1 MITSFFPLVSQDP
14 QIVVISDDE
23 QDLGSQNASVAVIP
37 HPPVEIE
44 MKNGIRIEIP
54 FVVGEDG
61 QNVFESVS

>member
-1 MITSFFPLVSQDP
+1 M
-14 QIVVISDDE
+14 ISDNE